1 MTDEELLE
9 LLRKGPEHIY
19 RYVNA
24 DHAAADRIEALTAE
38 RDELQ
43 QVFDFQWEAHVR
55 AVEMWRLEHPDNDLV
70 LPDTA
75 KLLVWLL
82 EQVDEAKAKL
92 AKAVEAHQRIVQW
105 ADAYPLAVFPEPDF
119 KAVQQALSAAGLSLD
134 AVSASNMRLVTKG
147 VGNLSR
153 ITLAEI
159 EGGKG

>member
-43 QVFDFQWEAHVR
+43 QVFDFQWKAHMR
-55 AVEMWRLEHPDNDLV
+55 AVEMWRLEHCDNDLV

-75 KLLVWLL
+75 MLLFWLL
-82 EQVDEAKAKL
+82 EQVDEAKAMQEC
-92 AKAVEAHQRIVQW
+92 AC
-105 ADAYPLAVFPEPDF
+105 
-119 KAVQQALSAAGLSLD
+119 AAGRD
-134 AVSASNMRLVTKG
+134 
-147 VGNLSR
+147 
-153 ITLAEI
+153 
-159 EGGKG
+159 